1 MPSTQTATRPFN
13 PQDYLSGGTYLD
25 LLAGLVDTLDRFDE
39 IDAVT
44 ALRIPAFFMEVS
56 RAGKRHGLQLLAP
69 SSAAEHEMEQEA
81 VLQACCDVISRV
93 EGTCHDAGQIL
104 QTLQDAMRPVLE
116 QRAATL
122 ARQQRRPGLL
132 GRLFGR

>member
-1 MPSTQTATRPFN
+1 MPSTQTAARPFD
-13 PQDYLSGGTYLD
+13 PGDYISEGTYLD

-56 RAGKRHGLQLLAP
+56 RVGKRHGLQLLAP
-69 SSAAEHEMEQEA
+69 SSVAEHETEQQA

-93 EGTCHDAGQIL
+93 EAAGSDVTRIL
-104 QTLQDAMRPVLE
+104 QTLQDAMRPELE
-116 QRAATL
+116 KCAAAL
-122 ARQQRRPGLL
+122 LRQRRPGLL
-132 GRLFGR
+132 GRLLGR